1 MTMEDETKTVDEIEE
16 EDEEETSKEKNTQE
30 AIDQKEMKTEMQEG
44 ESIAAEAP
52 KPEKPV
58 KIFSL
63 RTTLG
68 RENVVMDFVASR
80 IRAQK
85 IDIKSVLHPP
95 ELKGYMFIE
104 GEIENV
110 QKAIQGI
117 PHIRGLLTDPVDI
130 EKIRHFLQP
139 KTIHIEL
146 NRGDVVE
153 IIGSPFKGEKARVV
167 KLDKTKNEIT
177 LELLEAGVPIPV
189 TIGIEFVRLVER
201 TEK

>member
-1 MTMEDETKTVDEIEE
+1 MEDETKTADEIEE
-16 EDEEETSKEKNTQE
+16 EADEETSKEKNTQE
-30 AIDQKEMKTEMQEG
+30 AIDQKEMK
-44 ESIAAEAP
+44 AEAP
-52 KPEKPV
+52 KPEKAV

-68 RENVVMDFVASR
+68 RENVVMDFVSSR

-104 GEIENV
+104 GDIEHV

-139 KTIHIEL
+139 KTVHIEL
-146 NRGDVVE
+146 NRGDIVE

-167 KLDKTKNEIT
+167 KLDKTKSEIT

>member
-1 MTMEDETKTVDEIEE
+1 MKTAGEIAAEEPRETD
-16 EDEEETSKEKNTQE
+16 TQE
-30 AIDQKEMKTEMQEG
+30 TIDQQEMKNEEQATERP
-44 ESIAAEAP
+44 IAEAP

-58 KIFSL
+58 RIFSL

-80 IRAQK
+80 IKAQN

-104 GEIENV
+104 GDIENV

-117 PHIRGLLTDPVDI
+117 PHIRGLLTEPVDI
-130 EKIRHFLQP
+130 EKIKHFLQP
-139 KTIHIEL
+139 KLVHIEL

-189 TIGIEFVRLVER
+189 TIGIEFVRLVEK
-201 TEK
+201 TGK

>member
-1 MTMEDETKTVDEIEE
+1 MDDEIKNEMESVGGIGAEE
-16 EDEEETSKEKNTQE
+16 PKETNAQD
-30 AIDQKEMKTEMQEG
+30 AIDQQEMKRG
-44 ESIAAEAP
+44 EQAPERLIAEAP

-80 IRAQK
+80 IKAQN

-104 GEIENV
+104 GDIENV

-117 PHIRGLLTDPVDI
+117 PHIRGLLTEPIDI

-139 KTIHIEL
+139 KTVHIEL

-189 TIGIEFVRLVER
+189 TIGIEFVRLVEK
-201 TEK
+201 TDK